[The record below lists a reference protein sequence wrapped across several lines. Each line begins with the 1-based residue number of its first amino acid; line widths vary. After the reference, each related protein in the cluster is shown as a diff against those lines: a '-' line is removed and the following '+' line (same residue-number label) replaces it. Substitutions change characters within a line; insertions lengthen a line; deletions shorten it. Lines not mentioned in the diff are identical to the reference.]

1 LHSHYSYD
9 YLKRQKP
16 QILTKLL
23 VHSRS
28 SEIKQKAWEKWLV
41 LYHASQ
47 FIPNFSLQNFETYI
61 KEDMPVDDEISD
73 DEYDRIMKN
82 AEEAKAR
89 HQKAM
94 KR

>member
-1 LHSHYSYD
+1 
-9 YLKRQKP
+9 
-16 QILTKLL
+16 
-23 VHSRS
+23 
-28 SEIKQKAWEKWLV
+28 
-41 LYHASQ
+41 
-47 FIPNFSLQNFETYI
+47 
-61 KEDMPVDDEISD
+61 MPVDDEISD